1 LWFGNMMKRIWRFN
15 LHFVVLALALAT
27 ACSSP
32 DERARKK
39 QFASLRI
46 HVEGRRN
53 IMEQGPKAVFRSGEP
68 ININQNVVI
77 TDGSL
82 ASAEIVDNPGGFALK
97 LNFDHH
103 GQLSLEAASID
114 SRGKRLAIFVAWT
127 SGRKGIA
134 GESRWLAAP
143 MIFQKNSSGVLVFTP
158 DASRE
163 EAELIVR
170 GLNNAVKKNK
180 E

>member
-1 LWFGNMMKRIWRFN
+1 MMKRIWRFN

-39 QFASLRI
+39 QIASLRI

-53 IMEQGPKAVFRSGEP
+53 IMEAGPKAVFRSGEP
-68 ININQNVVI
+68 ININQNVVV

-82 ASAEIVDNPGGFALK
+82 VSAELVDNPGGFAMRLS
-97 LNFDHH
+97 FDRH
-103 GQLSLEAASID
+103 GQLALETASID

-127 SGRKGIA
+127 SGQKGIA

-143 MIFQKNSSGVLVFTP
+143 MIFQRNPSGVLVFTP
-158 DASRE
+158 DVSRE

-170 GLNNAVKKNK
+170 GLNNAVKRNK